1 MKLGEKIKYLRKSKG
16 ISQEELATMLKINRN
31 FLSRIE
37 TGKSDPNAGILKSIA
52 QIFNV
57 DLNSL
62 LDINNSEEQGIDKI
76 KYITENCKYLQD
88 KDLEFIVRRERFY
101 GEVKRSFYI
110 GEKKES
116 DIKAN
121 YENGILTISFPKEEA
136 PKKEIPNI
144 TIK

>member
-76 KYITENCKYLQD
+76 HNRKLQ
-88 KDLEFIVRRERFY
+88 
-101 GEVKRSFYI
+101 
-110 GEKKES
+110 
-116 DIKAN
+116 
-121 YENGILTISFPKEEA
+121 ILTGQRLRIYCKNNVCNAWRICKNKYRHRLRMIFLSFFLYTL
-136 PKKEIPNI
+136 IWVI
-144 TIK
+144 IKIF

>member
-62 LDINNSEEQGIDKI
+62 LDINNSEVDINNSEEQGIDKI

-88 KDLEFIVRRERFY
+88 KDLEFIVRIMSVMREEY
-101 GEVKRSFYI
+101 VKI
-110 GEKKES
+110 NT
-116 DIKAN
+116 DID
-121 YENGILTISFPKEEA
+121 
-136 PKKEIPNI
+136 
-144 TIK
+144 